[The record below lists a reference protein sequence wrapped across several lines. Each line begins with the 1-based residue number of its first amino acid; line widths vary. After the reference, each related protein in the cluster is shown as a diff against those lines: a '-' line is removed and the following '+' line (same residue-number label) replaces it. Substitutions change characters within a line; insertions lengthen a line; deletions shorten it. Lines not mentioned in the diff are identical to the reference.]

1 MDRLDVKYKICGCW
15 VHVCGN
21 VWVQSMRM
29 LGASLRRRLGA
40 CMRLLGA
47 SFIRLKACLTVGS
60 YSLHAYPTSWA
71 QGPPGA
77 PGPVTKPRACNKLKA
92 LLQSLSF
99 VTKSKLCYKV

>member
-1 MDRLDVKYKICGCW
+1 MLSKKYMLTVNIMDRLDVKRKIYGCW

-47 SFIRLKACLTVGS
+47 SFITAE
-60 YSLHAYPTSWA
+60 SLPDS
-71 QGPPGA
+71 
-77 PGPVTKPRACNKLKA
+77 R
-92 LLQSLSF
+92 
-99 VTKSKLCYKV
+99 

>member
-1 MDRLDVKYKICGCW
+1 MDRLHVVKHMRMLGA
-15 VHVCGN
+15 CGN
-21 VWVQSMRM
+21 VWVQSMWM
-29 LGASLRRRLGA
+29 LGACMRKCLGA

-47 SFIRLKACLTVGS
+47 SQIRLKACLTVGS

-71 QGPPGA
+71 QGAPGA

-99 VTKSKLCYKV
+99 VTKSNISYKV